1 MDEELVYRTLV
12 CPNKNTPW
20 NSCKIIISRVR
31 LILSGCA
38 PLSQPYDK
46 KKQYGKITIHLSK
59 LQYVLD
65 SAHGWLTQS
74 FYCRVYSLRVWVA
87 FVKFYRQKNEVR
99 TSHNN
104 KKYHTVKHTET
115 ILVAQVE
122 NNKRIIQHIQNNDDL
137 CESIWANEQIRKKI
151 PKLHLNAH
159 FAIHH
164 PNHPI
169 LKHCVAAA
177 ACLFLLYS
185 FACLSDCQLLLHI
198 CFPSLSLCVIVHFA
212 PILFIAPRSVC
223 SVFSFNVHEIY
234 SNFSTSLSV
243 SLCVCALFC
252 TLLSWICIPF
262 YLCLSVVR
270 THKFDRE
277 QQQQQFF
284 VLSHLFS
291 CIGELAMFTIFTV
304 CVCVCVLLFIFSPV
318 SPLTSTNN

>member
-1 MDEELVYRTLV
+1 M
-12 CPNKNTPW
+12 
-20 NSCKIIISRVR
+20 ISRVR

-74 FYCRVYSLRVWVA
+74 FYVECIVCEYELHLWNSTD
-87 FVKFYRQKNEVR
+87 KKNEVR

-185 FACLSDCQLLLHI
+185 FACLSDCQL
-198 CFPSLSLCVIVHFA
+198 
-212 PILFIAPRSVC
+212 
-223 SVFSFNVHEIY
+223 
-234 SNFSTSLSV
+234 
-243 SLCVCALFC
+243 
-252 TLLSWICIPF
+252 
-262 YLCLSVVR
+262 
-270 THKFDRE
+270 
-277 QQQQQFF
+277 
-284 VLSHLFS
+284 
-291 CIGELAMFTIFTV
+291 
-304 CVCVCVLLFIFSPV
+304 
-318 SPLTSTNN
+318 